1 MYPILARYGPF
12 IIYSYEVVLGL
23 GIGACIGLAAWLTRD
38 NKYLRSRW
46 INGILFASIIAIV
59 GGRIVFVLT
68 QWSYYSEEPGDIWL
82 IWRGG
87 LSYHGL
93 LITGLAALWAWSK
106 WRKLTLRE
114 VAGMLAILLAL
125 MSVFGWLAC
134 WFEGCAF
141 GKETSISLLS
151 GDLPDS
157 FSVYSI
163 RYQTQLMGMILSA
176 TVLVVILA
184 LRNRLRPLQ
193 LFWLTIGLLA
203 ASRLT
208 ITLFRGD
215 QAPMIGAIRMDTLT
229 DGLMVVAALIT
240 LVIITILRLNE
251 RPS

>member
-23 GIGACIGLAAWLTRD
+23 GIGACIGVAVWLTRD
-38 NKYLRSRW
+38 KEHLRSRW
-46 INGILFASIIAIV
+46 INGILLASIIAII
-59 GGRIVFVLT
+59 GGRIIFVLT
-68 QWSYYSEEPGDIWL
+68 QWPYYSEEPGDIWL

-106 WRKLTLRE
+106 WRKLSFRE
-114 VAGMLAILLAL
+114 VTGTLAILLAL
-125 MSVFGWLAC
+125 MSFFGWLAC

-141 GKETSISLLS
+141 GKETTISLLS
-151 GDLPDS
+151 GDLPDN
-157 FSVYSI
+157 FGVYSI

-176 TVLVVILA
+176 IVLVVILA
-184 LRNRLRPLQ
+184 LRSRLAPLQ
-193 LFWLTIGLLA
+193 LFWLTIGLIT
-203 ASRLT
+203 ASRLA

-215 QAPMIGAIRMDTLT
+215 RAPMIGAIRLDTIT
-229 DGLMVVAALIT
+229 DGITVVAALIT
-240 LVIITILRLNE
+240 LAIITLLRLKE